1 MISQTAKCVSVCAL
15 AAVGGL
21 GSLLATTKPADAR
34 RGFGA
39 AFSAARSAGAGARTM
54 TRATR
59 SAEET
64 ARLKQVESRINW
76 SEVAKKGLDVV
87 KTAFE
92 QAASSG
98 SGSSSSS
105 SAGAFGSSTLNV
117 VELEACVRESRW
129 LDDASDAYAARKAR
143 LAEES
148 ARIDRVAAE
157 IDAARGKVNRSSQRS
172 VDAFNARIRE
182 HGQLVRHYND
192 VLLPEVR
199 REQDQFNVRVNSF
212 NQYCNGKR
220 YYDSDLSEVETKVGF
235 KLGN

>member
-1 MISQTAKCVSVCAL
+1 MISYSAKCDVLCVL
-15 AAVGGL
+15 AAIGGM
-21 GSLLATTKPADAR
+21 GSLLAVTQPAEAR

-64 ARLKQVESRINW
+64 TKLKQVESRINW
-76 SEVAKKGLDVV
+76 SEVSKKGLELV

-98 SGSSSSS
+98 SGSSP
-105 SAGAFGSSTLNV
+105 SASASAFSSSTLNV

-129 LDDASDAYAARKAR
+129 LDDASDAYEAKKTR
-143 LAEES
+143 LSEES
-148 ARIDRVAAE
+148 SRIDRLSAE
-157 IDAARGKVNRSSQRS
+157 IDAARSKVNRSSQRS
-172 VDAFNARIRE
+172 IDAFNARIRE
-182 HGQLVRHYND
+182 HQQLVGHYND
-192 VLLPEVR
+192 VLLPGVR
-199 REQDQFNVRVNSF
+199 REQDVFNGRVRAF

-220 YYDSDLSEVETKVGF
+220 YYDSDLAEVETKVGF